1 MLEQK
6 IKSYRIKFSNANTFY
21 CFSPPVMLATLA
33 IETGLLLLI
42 LTKYRSTLLV
52 KLAALTLFCLAGFQ
66 WAEYNV
72 CTGTSLLTLNWSKVG
87 FIFIT
92 LLPPLGVHMTH
103 VIAKKKSILPKLA
116 YALAGIWSVFFLLS
130 PSVFDSTQCTGNYVI
145 FQFDAMA
152 SYAYGLYYYGLLFVG
167 MVASYNF
174 SKSLANAKRSQA
186 LKEFMY
192 GYLVFI
198 VPTAIAN
205 TLRPETT
212 DAIPSIM
219 CGFAIVFALILALRV
234 LPLALGEKSVD
245 ATIAK
250 G

>member
-1 MLEQK
+1 M
-6 IKSYRIKFSNANTFY
+6 
-21 CFSPPVMLATLA
+21 
-33 IETGLLLLI
+33 
-42 LTKYRSTLLV
+42 LV
-52 KLAALTLFCLAGFQ
+52 KLVAITLFCLAGFQ

-72 CTGTSLLTLNWSKVG
+72 CTSTSLLTLNWSKVG
-87 FIFIT
+87 FVFIT
-92 LLPPLGVHMTH
+92 LLPPLGIHMTH

-116 YALAGIWSVFFLLS
+116 YSIAGIWAALFLLS

-145 FQFDAMA
+145 FRFDEMA

-174 SKSLANAKRSQA
+174 SKTLKNVKRSQA
-186 LKEFMY
+186 LREFMY

-198 VPTAIAN
+198 VPTAVAN

-219 CGFAIVFALILALRV
+219 CGFAVVFALILALRV
-234 LPLALGEKSVD
+234 LPLALSEQS
-245 ATIAK
+245 AAAK
-250 G
+250 EA